1 MKIVV
6 KSEVQ
11 EEMTSTFDQNEQ
23 MNDVS
28 SALTTFGSND
38 LLMNNPTIVRSGL
51 VPGFFVRGIHYNN
64 NNTFDWEFLSAI
76 SMRRP
81 VLPNNENV
89 GAVLQP
95 VENQGRHRPD
105 APTKI
110 LSDTVNQL
118 RQDLTFSRAQY
129 NELFQLHQQHMAE
142 SREQSA
148 ANREALRASRADAAE
163 NREAL
168 RASRADAAE
177 IREALRAAL
186 ADAAE
191 NREALRASR
200 EALHAAQNQIEQL
213 QNLLR
218 QNNILP
224 PNNLNNGIL
233 QNGDPMNLD
242 VYLGNEGVR
251 NDVNYNEFVVQQPN
265 NRNQR
270 RNLNQ
275 IQNENILPGFQN
287 IGQLPN
293 MPQNN
298 VNQVGEARNNND
310 FLRGGQQQN
319 NPNNANR
326 PMYNGQYGNHR
337 AGNFPNQNGWKHKGI
352 LIAKNPPN
360 VKDENF

>member
-11 EEMTSTFDQNEQ
+11 EEAFEQNEQ
-23 MNDVS
+23 MNEVS
-28 SALTTFGSND
+28 NALTTFGGND
-38 LLMNNPTIVRSGL
+38 MLMNNSTIVRSGL
-51 VPGFFVRGIHYNN
+51 FPGFFVRGIHYNN
-64 NNTFDWEFLSAI
+64 NNTFDWEFLSDI

-81 VLPNNENV
+81 DLPNNENNV
-89 GAVLQP
+89 DAVLQP
-95 VENQGRHRPD
+95 VENQGRHRPE

-118 RQDLTFSRAQY
+118 RQDLNFSRVQY
-129 NELFQLHQQHMAE
+129 AELFRLHQQHMAE
-142 SREQSA
+142 SREQTA
-148 ANREALRASRADAAE
+148 ANREALRAALADAAENREALRASRADAAE

-177 IREALRAAL
+177 NREALRASR

-191 NREALRASR
+191 NREALR
-200 EALHAAQNQIEQL
+200 AAQNQIEQL

-242 VYLGNEGVR
+242 VYLGNDGVR
-251 NDVNYNEFVVQQPN
+251 GDVNYNEFVVQQPN

-275 IQNENILPGFQN
+275 IQNENILPVVGIIPNQIVNNGLLQN
-287 IGQLPN
+287 APAPN
-293 MPQNN
+293 NIDVLL
-298 VNQVGEARNNND
+298 VNQVGEARNNNNND
-310 FLRGGQQQN
+310 FLHGAQQQN
-319 NPNNANR
+319 NQNNANR

-337 AGNFPNQNGWKHKGI
+337 AGNFPNRNG
-352 LIAKNPPN
+352 
-360 VKDENF
+360 

>member
-1 MKIVV
+1 
-6 KSEVQ
+6 
-11 EEMTSTFDQNEQ
+11 
-23 MNDVS
+23 
-28 SALTTFGSND
+28 
-38 LLMNNPTIVRSGL
+38 
-51 VPGFFVRGIHYNN
+51 
-64 NNTFDWEFLSAI
+64 
-76 SMRRP
+76 MRRP
-81 VLPNNENV
+81 VLPNNENNV
-89 GAVLQP
+89 DAVLQP

-118 RQDLTFSRAQY
+118 RQDLNFSRAQY
-129 NELFQLHQQHMAE
+129 NELFRLHQQQMVD
-142 SREQSA
+142 SREQTA
-148 ANREALRASRADAAE
+148 ATREALRASRADAAE

-177 IREALRAAL
+177 IREALRASR

-200 EALHAAQNQIEQL
+200 ADAAENREALRAAQNQIEQL

-265 NRNQR
+265 NLNQR

-298 VNQVGEARNNND
+298 VVGIIPNQIVNNGLLQNAPAPNNIDVLLVNQVGEARNNNNND
-310 FLRGGQQQN
+310 FLHGGQQQN

-337 AGNFPNQNGWKHKGI
+337 AGNFPNRNGNGGVRQSLRVARQTPIFKFLKHGKRQNAMLHSPVLIRFLFIYNCSNQLI
-352 LIAKNPPN
+352 LGGNIRA
-360 VKDENF
+360 F